1 MLRPGR
7 AVRSRARKSR
17 QAKSIARGRTRAA
30 TIVVRIH
37 RLLPVRRTILASVRP
52 WACYLAYCLSSAR
65 ADGYYR
71 FGRGT
76 TDGSSLLRLI
86 LCPRAEGQFARQAP
100 VSDCQSTSRRRDGD
114 AGPCMSRHCT
124 TDRTYREQ
132 SQYTQAQFSNAIISY
147 IHNEAVIRKLCHSGT
162 RAERANPEPMN
173 TRQCEVGWGLCSWV
187 PACAGMTKEDGVGCP
202 VQRWSGDTAERERPR
217 SEAGTGASFSHERR
231 RSGLRHRPHR
241 APLGD
246 GRRFRRL

>member
-124 TDRTYREQ
+124 T
-132 SQYTQAQFSNAIISY
+132 
-147 IHNEAVIRKLCHSGT
+147 
-162 RAERANPEPMN
+162 
-173 TRQCEVGWGLCSWV
+173 
-187 PACAGMTKEDGVGCP
+187 MTKEDGVGCP